1 MVGSQRHPE
10 RPPPPPVQVSDEH
23 RVHGG
28 AKLIGYGYEE
38 LGGILR
44 PGPTDPVLQGA
55 LAGRLR

>member
-1 MVGSQRHPE
+1 MAGSRRHPE
-10 RPPPPPVQVSDEH
+10 RSRPPPVQVSDEH
-23 RVHGG
+23 RFHGG

-44 PGPTDPVLQGA
+44 PGPTDPVLLGV